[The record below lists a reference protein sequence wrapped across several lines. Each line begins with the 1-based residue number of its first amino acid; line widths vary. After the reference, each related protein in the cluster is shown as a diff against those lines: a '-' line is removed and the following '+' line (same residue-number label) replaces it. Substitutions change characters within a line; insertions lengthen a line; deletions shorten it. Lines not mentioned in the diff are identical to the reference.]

1 MRFSYILP
9 ALSALAAFAS
19 AQTGGPNAFMVPA
32 SGNYQLT
39 AGQPTTF
46 QWSNPSGSTVTLK
59 LRDGPSSNLNP
70 GTVIGCMYFYMS
82 H

>member
-1 MRFSYILP
+1 MRFSYLLP
-9 ALSALAAFAS
+9 ALSALAAFVA

-46 QWSNPSGSTVTLK
+46 QWTNPSGSTVTLK
-59 LRDGPSSNLNP
+59 LRDGPTGHLNS
-70 GTVIGCMYFYMS
+70 GTVIACK
-82 H
+82 